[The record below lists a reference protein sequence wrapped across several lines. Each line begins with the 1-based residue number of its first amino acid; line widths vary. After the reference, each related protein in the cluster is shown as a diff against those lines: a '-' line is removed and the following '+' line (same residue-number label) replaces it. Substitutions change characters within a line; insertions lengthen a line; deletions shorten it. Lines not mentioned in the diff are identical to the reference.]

1 MIYFPNRVEK
11 FYFIAIVTVLFSAQ
25 IVSSQVQGWDCYKCS
40 STTDELC
47 LTNPEA
53 ISSGDVT
60 VSNCTGYCTILR
72 TEFTDIPGK
81 VISLVRDCEKVPL
94 VINEIRTDAHYTKYY
109 RSCTTGKC
117 NSGDGIIRG
126 GGGNGNVPSEIIQV
140 PERSTGSKFQ
150 TFNLPLLIQLSVLL
164 KFLLC

>member
-25 IVSSQVQGWDCYKCS
+25 IGKFVKNKINTIKTSNLFNSFLIQVSSQVQGWDCYKCS

-72 TEFTDIPGK
+72 TEFTDIPG
-81 VISLVRDCEKVPL
+81 
-94 VINEIRTDAHYTKYY
+94 
-109 RSCTTGKC
+109 
-117 NSGDGIIRG
+117 
-126 GGGNGNVPSEIIQV
+126 
-140 PERSTGSKFQ
+140 
-150 TFNLPLLIQLSVLL
+150 
-164 KFLLC
+164 